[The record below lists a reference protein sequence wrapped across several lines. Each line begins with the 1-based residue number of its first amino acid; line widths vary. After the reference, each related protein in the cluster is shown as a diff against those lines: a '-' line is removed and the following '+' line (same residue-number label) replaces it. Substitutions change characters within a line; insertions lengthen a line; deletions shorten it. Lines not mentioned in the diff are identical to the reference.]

1 MTSLL
6 TGLRQ
11 SSGQS
16 SGPPS
21 GPPIGSTDLTHR
33 RPLALIA
40 TLGGTAAALAPLV
53 VCLALGVV
61 GWFVSDAGAHGAPR
75 DGLRVGATG
84 WLMAHGSG
92 VLVQGVQV
100 SVVPLGLTA
109 LCAWVIWRLGLRVG
123 ESVAGH
129 GPDADAISDGE
140 RDWTVP
146 AAVSLFG
153 AAYAVAAIVTG
164 LLASTPSTAPSM
176 SRVVLWSLALTL
188 LVAAPA
194 IAIGSGRAAIWAAAI
209 PVSARAAVSTA
220 GRIVFL
226 FGAASAVALAI
237 SLAMDFG
244 TAANVLSRLH
254 TDAGDS
260 ALFTLITASVMPNAV
275 AFSGSYLLGPGFT
288 VGVGTLVS
296 PTVVSVGPVPAFPLL
311 AALPDN
317 GPAASWVLSLVSV
330 PFLVAAVAAARTHR
344 RFPTTRWDVGAL
356 RGCVGGVIA
365 GVAFAVLAFVAGG
378 SVGPGRMRDV
388 SPFVFDVLVHGIAA
402 FGIGGLVGGLFM
414 TWRNRRQAMSKASTG
429 AAVDEA

>member
-1 MTSLL
+1 
-6 TGLRQ
+6 
-11 SSGQS
+11 
-16 SGPPS
+16 
-21 GPPIGSTDLTHR
+21 
-33 RPLALIA
+33 
-40 TLGGTAAALAPLV
+40 
-53 VCLALGVV
+53 
-61 GWFVSDAGAHGAPR
+61 
-75 DGLRVGATG
+75 
-84 WLMAHGSG
+84 MAHGSG
-92 VLVQGVQV
+92 VHVQGAQA

-109 LCAWVIWRLGLRVG
+109 LLAWVIWRFGLRVG
-123 ESVAGH
+123 ESVSGH

-146 AAVSLFG
+146 SAVSLFG
-153 AAYAVAAIVTG
+153 AAYVVVAIVTG
-164 LLASTPSTAPSM
+164 LFASTPSTALSM
-176 SRVVLWSLALTL
+176 SRVVLWSVALTL
-188 LVAAPA
+188 AVAAPA

-209 PVSARAAVSTA
+209 PVSARAALSTA

-226 FGAASAVALAI
+226 FGAASALALGV
-237 SLAMDFG
+237 SFAMDFG

-260 ALFTLITASVMPNAV
+260 ALFTLVTASVTPNAV

-296 PTVVSVGPVPAFPLL
+296 PTVVSVGTVPAFPLL

-317 GPAASWVLSLVSV
+317 GPAASWVLSLIAV

-365 GVAFAVLAFVAGG
+365 GIAFAVLAFVAGG

-414 TWRNRRQAMSKASTG
+414 TWRNRRQVVSKASTS
-429 AAVDEA
+429 AAVDET